1 MDSEELLEI
10 AERIESGA
18 QKREK
23 CDRPAVHVPVDK
35 LLNAMRR
42 LYTYQWLSFD
52 MLITHTVIDWPAENR
67 FELVYVLYSTVHGHS
82 LIVTSSVPR
91 VNPVAPTVS
100 GIWRTAE
107 WQERE
112 AYDLFGILYDE
123 HPDLRRVFLEDDWEG
138 FPLRKDYTDPYM
150 LERPQ

>member
-1 MDSEELLEI
+1 MDSEELLEVV
-10 AERIESGA
+10 ERIESGA
-18 QKREK
+18 KKREK
-23 CDRPAVHVPVDK
+23 CDRPAVHVPVDR
-35 LLNAMRR
+35 LLSAMRR
-42 LYTYQWLSFD
+42 LHTYQWLSFD
-52 MLITHTVIDWPAENR
+52 FLITHTAIDWPSENR
-67 FELVYVLYSTVHGHS
+67 FELVYLLYSTVHGHS
-82 LIVTSSVPR
+82 LMVSTSVPR
-91 VNPVAPTVS
+91 NNPIAPTVS
-100 GIWRTAE
+100 GIWPTAE